1 MFKHIRV
8 ILFSLFVFLGVLG
21 FSSRASVAFAQTP
34 SLTIPGIN
42 QGISLPEPTTAP
54 VSSPGSLEYYLEQ
67 VGRPSLTPIT
77 FMRFV
82 IHSAVAKGISA
93 NMIVFLLLF
102 PVIASLV
109 AFSRHVIGL
118 TGFSIYAPTALAVVL
133 LSTGIVQG
141 VILFFM
147 MLAIAVIGKWAIGF
161 LKLEY
166 IPRTAMLLWFVAVG
180 MFLSILL
187 VAISPIPFSF
197 RIEMFPL
204 LILVLLAED
213 FMGTQTELKWG
224 IALERS
230 FQVMFLA
237 VIGAV
242 IMGDPMVQRFV
253 LIHPELVVLMVGIFN
268 FMVGKYLGLRLTE
281 YLRFK
286 PIIDAEE

>member
-1 MFKHIRV
+1 MLKYIRTLLV
-8 ILFSLFVFLGVLG
+8 SFLVTAGILFVSPVM
-21 FSSRASVAFAQTP
+21 SVASAQGAP
-34 SLTIPGIN
+34 LNIPGIN
-42 QGISLPEPTTAP
+42 TSMSLPPSSPEPL
-54 VSSPGSLEYYLEQ
+54 PGSLEQYVVAIGQ
-67 VGRPSLTPIT
+67 PSLTPVT
-77 FMRFV
+77 FMRFL
-82 IHSAVAKGISA
+82 IHAAVAKGISA
-93 NMIVFLLLF
+93 NMVVFLLLF

-133 LSTGIVQG
+133 LSTGIIQG

-187 VAISPIPFSF
+187 VVISPLPFVF
-197 RIEMFPL
+197 RVEMFPL

-224 IALERS
+224 VALERS

-253 LIHPELVVLMVGIFN
+253 LTHPELVVLLVGIFN